1 MIPTNFQCKAQ
12 ITKKLIVSLLTTDSK
27 SFTLPLRL
35 YNQYSIMKKTWIT
48 LAALSLLSVA
58 TAATDPYTEYLTTNP
73 TLKQDGISNKTA
85 GNGAYFGF
93 TFSFQNTPNA
103 LTTSDGAAVATL
115 PPTLTLDSLSLYTR
129 SSGGSVYTGAF
140 KIALCVF
147 SSDGSAGQL
156 ISISS
161 NTQTSTGSSAE
172 MKFDFA
178 SGVTLN
184 TSDRIQV
191 LFVNEN
197 TTTANWDWNTARLN
211 QGVGL
216 SVLQSEHDLPS
227 GCGTYKNN
235 ALNSWEGM
243 YLPSMTIKT
252 HTGTIP
258 EPATAALSLLGL
270 AGLMVRRRR
279 A

>member
-1 MIPTNFQCKAQ
+1 
-12 ITKKLIVSLLTTDSK
+12 
-27 SFTLPLRL
+27 
-35 YNQYSIMKKTWIT
+35 MKKTWIT
-48 LAALSLLSVA
+48 LAALSLFSVA

-73 TLKQDGISNKTA
+73 TLKQDGISNKTV
-85 GNGAYFGF
+85 GNGNYYGF

-103 LTTSDGAAVATL
+103 VTTSNGTAVATL
-115 PPTLTLDSLSLYTR
+115 PTTLTLDSLSLYTR
-129 SSGGSVYTGAF
+129 SSGGTSYTGAF

-147 SSDGSAGQL
+147 ASDGSAGQL

-161 NTQTSTGSSAE
+161 NSQVSSGTSAE
-172 MKFDFA
+172 MKFNFA

-184 TSDRIQV
+184 TSNRIQV

-197 TTTANWDWNTARLN
+197 TTAANWDWNTARLN
-211 QGVGL
+211 QPVGL
-216 SVLQSEHDLPS
+216 SLLQSENNLPS

-235 ALNSWEGM
+235 TLNSWEGA
-243 YLPSMTIKT
+243 YLPSMTVRT

-258 EPATAALSLLGL
+258 EPATATLSLLGL
-270 AGLMVRRRR
+270 AGLMMRRRR

>member
-1 MIPTNFQCKAQ
+1 
-12 ITKKLIVSLLTTDSK
+12 
-27 SFTLPLRL
+27 
-35 YNQYSIMKKTWIT
+35 MKKTWIT
-48 LAALSLLSVA
+48 LAALSLFSVA
-58 TAATDPYTEYLTTNP
+58 SAATDPYTEYLTTNP
-73 TLKQDGISNKTA
+73 TLKQDGISNKAT
-85 GNGAYFGF
+85 GNGNYYGF

-103 LTTSDGAAVATL
+103 VTTSNGTTVTTL
-115 PPTLTLDSLSLYTR
+115 PSTLKLDSLSLYTR
-129 SSGGSVYTGAF
+129 SSGSSSYTSAF

-147 SSDGSAGQL
+147 ASDGSAGQL

-161 NTQTSTGSSAE
+161 NAQVSTGASAE
-172 MKFDFA
+172 MKFNFA

-197 TTTANWDWNTARLN
+197 TTAANWDWNTARLN
-211 QGVGL
+211 QPVGISLLL
-216 SVLQSEHDLPS
+216 SENNLPS

-235 ALNSWEGM
+235 TLNSWEGL
-243 YLPSMTIKT
+243 YIPSMTVRT
-252 HTGTIP
+252 HTGAIP

-270 AGLMVRRRR
+270 AGLMMRRRR

>member
-1 MIPTNFQCKAQ
+1 M
-12 ITKKLIVSLLTTDSK
+12 
-27 SFTLPLRL
+27 
-35 YNQYSIMKKTWIT
+35 
-48 LAALSLLSVA
+48 LSVA
-58 TAATDPYTEYLTTNP
+58 TATTDPYTEYLTTNP
-73 TLKQDGISNKTA
+73 TVKQDGVTAKTS
-85 GNGAYFGF
+85 GNGSYFGF

-103 LTTSDGAAVATL
+103 LTTVNGTAATTL
-115 PPTLTLDSLSLYTR
+115 PSTLTLDSLSLYTR
-129 SSGGSVYTGAF
+129 TSGGSAYTGAF

-147 SSDGSAGQL
+147 ASDGSAGQL

-161 NTQTSTGSSAE
+161 NTQVSTGSGAE
-172 MKFDFA
+172 MKFNFA

-197 TTTANWDWNTARLN
+197 TTAGNWDWNTARLS
-211 QGVGL
+211 QGIGVT
-216 SVLQSEHDLPS
+216 VLQSESNLPS

-235 ALNSWEGM
+235 TLNSWEGVYM
-243 YLPSMTIKT
+243 PSMTVNT
-252 HTGTIP
+252 HTGIIP
-258 EPATAALSLLGL
+258 EPATAALGLLGF